1 MLHSDT
7 PEPVPFIRHTEARR
21 GSIMLEWDQPSTARV
36 RGYVLERRE
45 ESMPSWSRVAALPPS
60 TTRYKVPDLME
71 GRQYKFRILTETREG
86 LSAPLEYEPPVVLS
100 RPAGTFWSPFFIT
113 HLRNGVTHIF

>member
-1 MLHSDT
+1 MTLILCSLDT

-21 GSIMLEWDQPSTARV
+21 GSIMLEWDQPRTPITALK
-36 RGYVLERRE
+36 GYVLERRE
-45 ESMPSWSRVAALPPS
+45 ESMPSWSRVAALPPT

-86 LSAPLEYEPPVVLS
+86 LSAPMEYEPPVVLS
-100 RPAGTFWSPFFIT
+100 RPAGMCSA
-113 HLRNGVTHIF
+113 